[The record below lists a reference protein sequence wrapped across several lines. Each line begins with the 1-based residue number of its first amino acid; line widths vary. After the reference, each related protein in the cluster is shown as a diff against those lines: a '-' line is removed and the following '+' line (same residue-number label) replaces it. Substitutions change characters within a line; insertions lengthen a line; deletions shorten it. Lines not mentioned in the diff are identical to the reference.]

1 MIRSWSEKPT
11 ARRAE
16 VGKAVLGLAYSRL
29 PNQTPAFSPHFNPQ
43 CCICLETSSKSYAE
57 ILGLDHM
64 LRSSVQIVCWDPQLR
79 SYAENLCLDRM
90 LRSSFLNQMLRPE
103 SISIWSELTISRA
116 NLFQFHILK
125 IQTQFWSEKMAKS
138 SLYCNIRRNILVN
151 SCCNDG
157 KINQSLTRANYQ
169 RAPHHRRPQTTT
181 IKSINNETWTR
192 TQMSGH

>member
-116 NLFQFHILK
+116 NLFHFHFHVYIYILK
-125 IQTQFWSEKMAKS
+125 TFKLS
-138 SLYCNIRRNILVN
+138 SDLRRWPRVRCIV
-151 SCCNDG
+151 
-157 KINQSLTRANYQ
+157 I
-169 RAPHHRRPQTTT
+169 
-181 IKSINNETWTR
+181 
-192 TQMSGH
+192 SGEIF